1 MSGKYR
7 ETCGH
12 GFRYHYGF
20 HLVPVRRRMLDPNVS
35 TIFHG
40 YGHPEAYPKEECDQ
54 PPLTWWEENM
64 DRLTMER
71 KYGGRGARTQRS
83 HPSSPMSPGE
93 QFFFA
98 VVILFL
104 AVCGL
109 VGGAIFGMALLLG
122 DLWEWAREH
131 PVIAGTI
138 GVTIL
143 PMIIGA
149 LKKRADRKRA
159 KPSAS

>member
-40 YGHPEAYPKEECDQ
+40 YGHPEAYRKEECDQ

-71 KYGGRGARTQRS
+71 KYGGRSARTQRS

-98 VVILFL
+98 VVIMCL
-104 AVCGL
+104 AVCSF
-109 VGGAIFGMALLLG
+109 VGVLILGTAFLLQG
-122 DLWEWAREH
+122 LWEATQEH
-131 PVIAGTI
+131 PVIAGI
-138 GVTIL
+138 VGVTIL
-143 PMIIGA
+143 LVVIGV
-149 LKKRADRKRA
+149 LKDRADRKRA
-159 KPSAS
+159 KLSRF